1 MPNGIELVIEPKVE
15 TEPGSALEYVQDIYK
30 GRRPIDPWRFRAA
43 VAALPFE
50 SPKLAVTAVV
60 ADGDTIAAMLDRA
73 IERSGTAMKKIEHQP
88 DDPS

>member
-30 GRRPIDPWRFRAA
+30 GRRPIDPWR
-43 VAALPFE
+43 
-50 SPKLAVTAVV
+50 
-60 ADGDTIAAMLDRA
+60 
-73 IERSGTAMKKIEHQP
+73 QP